1 MHIGYNGGRQ
11 NDMDIKNSIEIT
23 NVSVEYR
30 LPHEQVGTFREY
42 FIRLLERK
50 IKYQNFLALDDVS
63 LVVPRGTVHGVIGH
77 NGAGKSTMLKVISRV
92 IKPTT
97 GRVKVYGKV
106 APLLELGAGFHPELT
121 GKENIYL
128 NGALLGFSRDDME
141 RLVEPIIDF
150 SELKDFIDAPLR
162 TYSSGMQARLGF
174 AVATAVDP
182 DILIVDEILGV
193 GDEAFQ
199 KKCED
204 RMTEYQKNGTTI
216 FLVSHN
222 MAAIEKMCQAV
233 TWLDH
238 GKLMM
243 TGDAET
249 VIEAF
254 RNKSA

>member
-1 MHIGYNGGRQ
+1 
-11 NDMDIKNSIEIT
+11 MDIKNSIEIT
-23 NVSVEYR
+23 NVTVEYR

-50 IKYQNFLALDDVS
+50 IKFQNFRALDDVS

-92 IKPTT
+92 IKPTA

-121 GKENIYL
+121 GRENIYL
-128 NGALLGFSRDDME
+128 NGALLGFSRDEME
-141 RLVEPIIDF
+141 RLVEPIIEF
-150 SELKDFIDAPLR
+150 SELQDFIDAPLR

-193 GDEAFQ
+193 GDEAFK

-204 RMTEYQKNGTTI
+204 RMNEYRDHGTTI
-216 FLVSHN
+216 FLVSHD
-222 MAAIEKMCQAV
+222 MSAIQKMCQQV

-238 GKLMM
+238 GRLMM
-243 TGDAET
+243 NGEPKK

-254 RNKSA
+254 RGKGV

>member
-1 MHIGYNGGRQ
+1 
-11 NDMDIKNSIEIT
+11 MDIKNSIEIT

-50 IKYQNFLALDDVS
+50 IKYQNFRALDDVS
-63 LVVPRGTVHGVIGH
+63 LQVPRGTVHGVIGH

-97 GRVKVYGKV
+97 GRVRVYGKV

-128 NGALLGFSRDDME
+128 NGALLGFSREEME
-141 RLVEPIIDF
+141 RLVDPIIDF
-150 SELKDFIDAPLR
+150 SELQDFIDAPLR

-204 RMTEYQKNGTTI
+204 RMTDYRNHGTTI
-216 FLVSHN
+216 FLVSHD
-222 MAAIEKMCQAV
+222 MSAIQKMCQQV

-238 GKLMM
+238 GRLMM
-243 TGDAET
+243 TGEPKP
-249 VIEAF
+249 VIAAF
-254 RNKSA
+254 RGKGS